1 MTIDTKE
8 AYESG
13 IPLWK
18 EIQVG
23 KFESKEVAHKK
34 EQAELDAFEQNMLG
48 EISEIQ
54 KKQGIRR
61 MEEKKITFF
70 LATAGSGMR
79 IVGMKTYDVNE
90 KMRKIL
96 MIELANGESDTA
108 SITEERLID
117 VGNTMMTN

>member
-18 EIQVG
+18 KVQVG

-34 EQAELDAFEQNMLG
+34 EQAELDTFEQNMLG

-90 KMRKIL
+90 KMRKTL
-96 MIELANGESDTA
+96 MIELAHGESDTA

>member
-18 EIQVG
+18 EVQVG
-23 KFESKEVAHKK
+23 KFERKEVANKK
-34 EQAELDAFEQNMLG
+34 EQAELDAFEQNMIG

-90 KMRKIL
+90 KMRKTL
-96 MIELANGESDTA
+96 MIELAHGESDTA

>member
-18 EIQVG
+18 EVQVG
-23 KFESKEVAHKK
+23 KFEGKEMAHKK
-34 EQAELDAFEQNMLG
+34 EQAELDAFEQNMIG

-90 KMRKIL
+90 KMRKTL

>member
-18 EIQVG
+18 KVKVG
-23 KFESKEVAHKK
+23 KFESKEVTYKK
-34 EQAELDAFEQNMLG
+34 EQAELDAFEQNMIG

-90 KMRKIL
+90 KMRKTL